1 MTNTLNSDPN
11 PEFLSTLGQGP
22 MLSILKENLKI
33 ILFYFIYYY
42 FFILFIIIFI
52 IIFLFYLLIFF

>member
-33 ILFYFIYYY
+33 
-42 FFILFIIIFI
+42 FFILFIIIFFI
-52 IIFLFYLLIFF
+52 KTIRK